1 MGYAQ
6 AFRLLVAGYKK
17 IKGKMPEGLDLLK
30 IKQEA
35 KKKVIDTNKVIKVN
49 FDKANNWM
57 KAKPQSTKVK
67 GKAAETEAEM
77 IARMNRQN
85 KESVARLKDKKEKSL
100 GEKLRDYK
108 GDPDAMKDG
117 GKVKKKRK
125 HDDNIDEEDIG
136 EGKSKERF
144 LRVMPQASG
153 IPRLD
158 GIMELATGGRVRFA
172 QGGTQYTPTTYTR
185 MQNHASQSAAQAA
198 ASQAAASGTGIQNVP
213 TAQLRSIRGRQA
225 QQPMTPQQ
233 FITANTKPGSQNTPT
248 SLLNLYYRNSPI
260 VAPVGVLSLAEM
272 DAKRARILAE
282 QQAQQRAD
290 SGLVDSVT
298 GKRYI
303 SQQEAIDDLGIV
315 VYNQRFAEGGRVN
328 FNTGGGVS
336 NVVGTYLANPSLQ
349 DKYTQQEYEDF
360 FGYGTNQPSTTTTT
374 ATNVVQPSR
383 VASPIVPNIIK
394 PIIPISQDGGDSGG
408 RITLGRTNMNQPNA
422 MGGKTPGFKAGV
434 QRAINDFKTLGG
446 GLIDIAKTVNPL
458 DPDKFNIMNLYKK
471 GKEAFTKRS
480 DKIVADQ
487 IAKAIALEEEM
498 ARRQEDIIRSRSPSG
513 SMDYG
518 PSGYEGMSDAAS
530 DQERSEGGRGS
541 RG

>member
-6 AFRLLVAGYKK
+6 AFRLLMAGYKK

-35 KKKVIDTNKVIKVN
+35 RKKAIDAQKVIKVN

-67 GKAAETEAEM
+67 GKASETEAEM

-85 KESVARLKDKKEKSL
+85 KESVKRLKDKKEKSL

-108 GDPDAMKDG
+108 GDPDAM
-117 GKVKKKRK
+117 
-125 HDDNIDEEDIG
+125 
-136 EGKSKERF
+136 
-144 LRVMPQASG
+144 
-153 IPRLD
+153 
-158 GIMELATGGRVRFA
+158 ATGGRVRFA
-172 QGGTQYTPTTYTR
+172 QGGVQYTPTTASR
-185 MQNHASQSAAQAA
+185 MQNAQA

-213 TAQLRSIRGRQA
+213 TAQLRNIRGRQA

-248 SLLNLYYRNSPI
+248 SLLNLYYRNSPL
-260 VAPVGVLSLAEM
+260 VAPAGVLSLAEM
-272 DAKRARILAE
+272 DAKASRILAE

-290 SGLVDSVT
+290 SGLADPIT
-298 GKRYI
+298 GKKYI

-394 PIIPISQDGGDSGG
+394 PILPIVSTDGGGGDGGGGITSIDTGLKTADQYGFGQYGNNFNDPDVQKEIDELNENKGLMDLLSLSPGLKAGKFVFNKVKAGAAATKKTIDDYFKQKAEEKAAKEEALSSLRASMARDAARNAQQDWSGSSDSYSGGMDTSTGNYDDPYDSGQ
-408 RITLGRTNMNQPNA
+408 T
-422 MGGKTPGFKAGV
+422 
-434 QRAINDFKTLGG
+434 
-446 GLIDIAKTVNPL
+446 
-458 DPDKFNIMNLYKK
+458 
-471 GKEAFTKRS
+471 E
-480 DKIVADQ
+480 
-487 IAKAIALEEEM
+487 
-498 ARRQEDIIRSRSPSG
+498 
-513 SMDYG
+513 
-518 PSGYEGMSDAAS
+518 
-530 DQERSEGGRGS
+530 
-541 RG
+541 